1 MSTIRSILEAKG
13 RDIHT
18 IQPGAT
24 ILEAVDAMCKVHI
37 GALLVLE
44 GNVVSGI
51 ISERDVMC
59 RVILERQEPARTTVA
74 DAMTRNVV
82 CIDIDKSVEEAMAI
96 MTERR
101 CRHLPVV
108 VDGKVQGIVSIGDL
122 VRWASRDQEFEI
134 RILHEYVE
142 GRYPG

>member
-1 MSTIRSILEAKG
+1 MSTVRSILEAKG
-13 RDIHT
+13 RDVHT
-18 IQPGAT
+18 IPPGAT
-24 ILEAVDAMCKVHI
+24 VLEAVDAMCKVHI
-37 GALLVLE
+37 GALLVIDRN
-44 GNVVSGI
+44 NVAGI

-59 RVILERQEPARTTVA
+59 RVILERKETASTKVA
-74 DAMTRNVV
+74 DAMTRDVV

-108 VDGKVQGIVSIGDL
+108 VDGKVQGMVSIGDL
-122 VRWASRDQEFEI
+122 VRWASRDQQFEI